1 MKAWKRYQKQI
12 TYDNLNF
19 PREVGS
25 QVIFFERK
33 VGTKK
38 QLEESGGSLGQ
49 RSKA

>member
-1 MKAWKRYQKQI
+1 MKAWKRCQKEI

-25 QVIFFERK
+25 QVIFFEQK

-38 QLEESGGSLGQ
+38 RLEESGGSLGQ
-49 RSKA
+49 RSRA